1 MRMNK
6 EELSYLADKGWTV
19 VAEWNNRLI
28 ISSMNTY
35 DTIFFMQTLGWH
47 LSDIKEDDIWDKD
60 MWRVERNLLYYY
72 K

>member
-1 MRMNK
+1 MNK
-6 EELSYLADKGWTV
+6 EERDYLADKGWTV
-19 VAEWNNRLI
+19 IAEWKNRLI
-28 ISSMNTY
+28 VSSFNTY
-35 DTIFFMQTLGWH
+35 HTIFFMQSLGWH

>member
-19 VAEWNNRLI
+19 IAEWKNRLI
-28 ISSMNTY
+28 VSSMNTY

-47 LSDIKEDDIWDKD
+47 LSDIKEDDVWDKD

-72 K
+72 R

>member
-6 EELSYLADKGWTV
+6 EELSYLSDKGWTV

-28 ISSMNTY
+28 ILSMNTY

-60 MWRVERNLLYYY
+60 IWRVERNLLYYY

>member
-19 VAEWNNRLI
+19 VAEWSNRLI

-47 LSDIKEDDIWDKD
+47 LSDIKEDDIWDKE

-72 K
+72 R